1 PRTLLLSFSI
11 ALALAACGGG
21 ADAPPPADTATD
33 ASAAAADTPRFTLDE
48 SALPPVNRFQA
59 SDLDTSVNAC
69 QDFNAYANGKWLAS
83 NDIPG
88 DRTSWG
94 SFEMLTERTLEVQR
108 QLAEQAAAD
117 EDATGVEKIV
127 GDFWATG
134 MDRAAID
141 AQGIAPIQDVIDA
154 IEALDSHQA
163 VADYLRASAADGRNV
178 LFGFG
183 ASPDFKDSAV
193 NIAYASQGGL
203 GLPDK
208 TYYFDD
214 NHADKLAA
222 YEQHVARV
230 LELSGVEA
238 AEAAARA
245 ADVVAFETRLADKS
259 RSRVEL
265 ARDAELFYNPVSL
278 EEADALTPNFPW
290 TAFFDS
296 QDVPAPEM
304 FSLAMPEFHAEVDA
318 MLADVP

>member
-1 PRTLLLSFSI
+1 VINAKHPSIRLLSLSV
-11 ALALAACGGG
+11 ALALAACVG
-21 ADAPPPADTATD
+21 AATPAGDDGAANDAAGNQPPGL
-33 ASAAAADTPRFTLDE
+33 TLDE

-117 EDATGVEKIV
+117 EDATGVEKIA

-134 MDRAAID
+134 TDRAAID

-193 NIAYASQGGL
+193 
-203 GLPDK
+203 
-208 TYYFDD
+208 
-214 NHADKLAA
+214 
-222 YEQHVARV
+222 
-230 LELSGVEA
+230 
-238 AEAAARA
+238 
-245 ADVVAFETRLADKS
+245 
-259 RSRVEL
+259 
-265 ARDAELFYNPVSL
+265 
-278 EEADALTPNFPW
+278 
-290 TAFFDS
+290 
-296 QDVPAPEM
+296 
-304 FSLAMPEFHAEVDA
+304 
-318 MLADVP
+318 